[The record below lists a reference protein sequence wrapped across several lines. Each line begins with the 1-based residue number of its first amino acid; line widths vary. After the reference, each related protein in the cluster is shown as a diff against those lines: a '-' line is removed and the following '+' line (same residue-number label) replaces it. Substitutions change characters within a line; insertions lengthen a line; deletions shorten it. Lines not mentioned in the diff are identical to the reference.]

1 MRFACEF
8 VTAEG
13 VKKGVL
19 DGLVFEERE
28 VEAEYIACPA
38 FFNAHTH
45 LGDSVAK
52 DPPFAGIEIVMPA
65 GYKFRMLEMYK
76 DECVDAMAES
86 IKLAFNSGCTAI
98 ADFREGG
105 VEGVEML
112 RKADKAGICFTLARP
127 SSIEE
132 AEELVKIADGISVSS
147 VRDVKPAFAEELREL
162 ARKERKIFAI
172 HAGEV
177 DSEDVDDALTL
188 QPDLLIHMN
197 MATQKQ
203 LKAAMDE
210 EIPIVSCF
218 RSNAFFNVLNP
229 ENYRMLAEYEKWFI
243 GTDNVMIASP
253 SILDELSFASY
264 ILKDDES
271 RVKAAT
277 RRFFGETGVV
287 VFHKRLNL
295 SKARNPLASIVRRAC
310 IADVEAVVVGEVKF
324 E

>member
-1 MRFACEF
+1 MKYACEF
-8 VTAEG
+8 VTADG
-13 VKKGVL
+13 VKRGIL

-45 LGDSVAK
+45 LGDSIAK
-52 DPPFAGIEIVMPA
+52 DPPFAGIELVMPA
-65 GYKFRMLEMYK
+65 GYKFRMLEEYK

-105 VEGVEML
+105 VDGVEML
-112 RKADKAGICFTLARP
+112 KKADKVGICFILARP
-127 SSIEE
+127 SSLRE
-132 AEELVKIADGISVSS
+132 AEDLVKIADGISVSS
-147 VRDVKPAFAEELREL
+147 VRDVGQTFAEELREIT
-162 ARKERKIFAI
+162 KKKGKMFAI

-177 DSEDVDDALTL
+177 DSEDVDDALAL

-197 MATQKQ
+197 MATPKQ

-218 RSNAFFNVLNP
+218 RSNAFFNVMNV

-253 SILDELSFASY
+253 SILEELSFASY
-264 ILKDDES
+264 ILKNDEALF
-271 RVKAAT
+271 KAAT
-277 RRFFGETGVV
+277 RKLFGKTGVV

-310 IADVEAVVVGEVKF
+310 IADVEAVIPGEVKF